1 MTQAK
6 PYSKN
11 HFGKFGI
18 CIDWETTGADFDS
31 GESHKRYQGISYGAI
46 IYSTETFEVVE
57 KLYREIKFDDTKYIW
72 TDGAEKIHGLSRDYL
87 ERNGVT
93 REEALVDLLD
103 LIERYIGS
111 GNKIQL
117 CGHNVSFDLAFTN
130 QIANDFGVQ
139 LEWHHVQIETSQLAF
154 VAIGKYKSN
163 DVFPFFCG
171 ETRTLHNALDDAEQ
185 CLSVVRGV
193 RAMCNQALGIV

>member
-1 MTQAK
+1 MIQNT
-6 PYSKN
+6 YSR
-11 HFGKFGI
+11 HHPGSRGL

-31 GESHKRYQGISYGAI
+31 GESHKRYQGISFGAV
-46 IYSTETFEVVE
+46 IYNTETFESVE
-57 KLYREIKFDDTKYIW
+57 TLYREIKFDGTKYQW
-72 TDGAEKIHGLSRDYL
+72 TDGAEKIHGLSREYL
-87 ERNGVT
+87 AENGID
-93 REEALVDLLD
+93 RSEALADLLD
-103 LIERYIGS
+103 LIERHIGAT
-111 GNKIQL
+111 NKIQI
-117 CGHNVSFDLAFTN
+117 CGHNVGFDRNFTD
-130 QIANDFGVQ
+130 ALCNDFGVQ